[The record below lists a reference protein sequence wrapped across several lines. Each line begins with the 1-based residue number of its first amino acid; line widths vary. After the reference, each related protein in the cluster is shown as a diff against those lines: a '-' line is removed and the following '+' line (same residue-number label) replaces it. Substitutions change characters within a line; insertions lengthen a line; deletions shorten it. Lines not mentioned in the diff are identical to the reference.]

1 MRIALIAVSSLLFV
15 ACSKPTPATAD
26 SATPSASMAPSP
38 PTASFDESAA
48 RAQILGADSAF
59 QRALVSKHV
68 DSLMAYYDPDVVS
81 MGSGKP
87 IKGTTD
93 LRASYDKA
101 VKANNRNLSFQSG
114 GVNFSN
120 DHSMAWDHGTFTG
133 TSDGPN
139 GKPVTHSGSFM
150 NVWKNVDLGYVNSGR
165 RGGTWVIVAEIGT

>member
-1 MRIALIAVSSLLFV
+1 MRSTGTIAFLACAILLFG
-15 ACSKPTPATAD
+15 CSKSTPATAD
-26 SATPSASMAPSP
+26 SATASSTTTSSSTSAA
-38 PTASFDESAA
+38 TFDETAA

-68 DSLMAYYDPDVVS
+68 DSLMVYYDPSVVS

-87 IKGTTD
+87 VKGTTD

-101 VKANNRNLSFQSG
+101 VKSNNRNLSFQSG

-120 DHSMAWDHGTFTG
+120 DHSMAWDHGTYTG
-133 TSDGPN
+133 TSDGKD

-150 NVWKNVDLGYVNSGR
+150 NVWKNVGGR
-165 RGGTWVIVAEIGT
+165 WLIVAEIGT

>member
-1 MRIALIAVSSLLFV
+1 MRIIPIAVGSLLLV
-15 ACSKPTPATAD
+15 GCNKPTPATAD
-26 SATPSASMAPSP
+26 SATASSTTTSSTTTSA
-38 PTASFDESAA
+38 TFDENAA

-87 IKGTTD
+87 VKGTTD

-120 DHSMAWDHGTFTG
+120 DHSMAWDHGTYTG

-150 NVWKNVDLGYVNSGR
+150 NVWKNVGGR
-165 RGGTWVIVAEIGT
+165 WVIVAEIGT

>member
-15 ACSKPTPATAD
+15 GCSKPTPATAD
-26 SATPSASMAPSP
+26 SATASSTTTSSTT
-38 PTASFDESAA
+38 TAAFDENAA

-68 DSLMAYYDPDVVS
+68 DSLMVYYDPDVVS
-81 MGSGKP
+81 MGANAKP

-120 DHSMAWDHGTFTG
+120 DHSMAWDHGTYTG

-150 NVWKNVDLGYVNSGR
+150 NVWKNVGGR
-165 RGGTWVIVAEIGT
+165 WVIVAEIGT

>member
-15 ACSKPTPATAD
+15 GCSKPTPATAD
-26 SATPSASMAPSP
+26 STTPSATMAPSP
-38 PTASFDESAA
+38 PTAAFDESAA

-59 QRALVSKHV
+59 QRALMSKHV
-68 DSLMAYYDPDVVS
+68 DSLMVYYDPDVVS
-81 MGSGKP
+81 MGANAKP

-93 LRASYDKA
+93 LRASYDRA

-120 DHSMAWDHGTFTG
+120 DHSMAWDHGTYSG

-150 NVWKNVDLGYVNSGR
+150 NVWKNV
-165 RGGTWVIVAEIGT
+165 GGQWRIVAEIGT

>member
-1 MRIALIAVSSLLFV
+1 MRNTGRITLVAIGSLLLIG
-15 ACSKPTPATAD
+15 CNKPTPATAD
-26 SATPSASMAPSP
+26 SATASSTAAA
-38 PTASFDESAA
+38 ASFDESAA

-68 DSLMAYYDPDVVS
+68 DSLMVYYDPDVVS
-81 MGSGKP
+81 MSGGAKP

-101 VKANNRNLSFQSG
+101 VKSNNRNLSFQSG

-120 DHSMAWDHGTFTG
+120 DHSMAWDHGTYTG
-133 TSDGPN
+133 TSDGPT

-150 NVWKNVDLGYVNSGR
+150 NVWKNVGGR
-165 RGGTWVIVAEIGT
+165 WLIVAEIGT

>member
-1 MRIALIAVSSLLFV
+1 MRIALMAVGSLLLF

-26 SATPSASMAPSP
+26 STTPSGTTTSSS
-38 PTASFDESAA
+38 TAAAAFDENAA

-68 DSLMAYYDPDVVS
+68 DSLMVYYDPDVVS
-81 MGSGKP
+81 MGAGKP
-87 IKGTTD
+87 VKGTTD
-93 LRASYDKA
+93 VRASYDKA

-120 DHSMAWDHGTFTG
+120 DHSMAWDHGTYTG

-150 NVWKNVDLGYVNSGR
+150 NVWKNVGGR
-165 RGGTWVIVAEIGT
+165 WFLVAEISNSSP

>member
-1 MRIALIAVSSLLFV
+1 MRIIPIAVGSLLLV

-26 SATPSASMAPSP
+26 STTPSGATTSSS
-38 PTASFDESAA
+38 TAAATFDENAA

-68 DSLMAYYDPDVVS
+68 DSLMAYYDADVVS

-150 NVWKNVDLGYVNSGR
+150 NVWKNVGGR
-165 RGGTWVIVAEIGT
+165 WVIVAEIGT

>member
-1 MRIALIAVSSLLFV
+1 MQRIALVAVGGLLLFG
-15 ACSKPTPATAD
+15 CSKPTPATAD
-26 SATPSASMAPSP
+26 SATPSGAT
-38 PTASFDESAA
+38 TASSTATFDENAA

-68 DSLMAYYDPDVVS
+68 DSLMVYYDPDVVS

-93 LRASYDKA
+93 LRASYDQA

-114 GVNFSN
+114 GVNFSA
-120 DHSMAWDHGTFTG
+120 DHSMAWDHGTYSH

-139 GKPVTHSGSFM
+139 GKPVTRTGSFM
-150 NVWKNVDLGYVNSGR
+150 NVWKNVGGR
-165 RGGTWVIVAEIGT
+165 WVIVAEIGT